1 MISLSSD
8 IESRVTITITTK
20 NRPDDLKYTLG
31 RLIEL
36 GLSSI
41 PILII
46 DDGSDEPIPVDLLG
60 SRFKSARLLRNE
72 SSRGLIV
79 NRNSLVNL
87 AKTDY
92 VISLDDDS
100 CFSDSPDLQSAI
112 AYLDK
117 NSNVAA
123 LEFNNLD
130 VKIGR
135 SRVPVRSP
143 HPVQSFTGCGH
154 MLRRST
160 FIELDG
166 YSEFFFHMCEERDYG
181 MRLWKEGYQIHSFY
195 SIFVDHQRTP
205 VARSNYRNCLFHARN
220 TFLFYYLNA
229 PIYVAAVKTPL
240 IFPNMFR
247 AYGFSSSSFRSTL
260 IGIMQGIRFAFTPSA
275 RRTPMSFGQYRA
287 LRRLPMN

>member
-112 AYLDK
+112 A
-117 NSNVAA
+117 
-123 LEFNNLD
+123 
-130 VKIGR
+130 
-135 SRVPVRSP
+135 
-143 HPVQSFTGCGH
+143 
-154 MLRRST
+154 
-160 FIELDG
+160 
-166 YSEFFFHMCEERDYG
+166 
-181 MRLWKEGYQIHSFY
+181 
-195 SIFVDHQRTP
+195 
-205 VARSNYRNCLFHARN
+205 
-220 TFLFYYLNA
+220 
-229 PIYVAAVKTPL
+229 
-240 IFPNMFR
+240 
-247 AYGFSSSSFRSTL
+247 
-260 IGIMQGIRFAFTPSA
+260 
-275 RRTPMSFGQYRA
+275 
-287 LRRLPMN
+287 